1 MRLLKR
7 ESKMRITIY
16 VHKDDLENLHTALNR
31 SGVVVLDPVRMLN
44 KSAENYR
51 EVSLTYD
58 EYIRC
63 MDLEIFEE
71 LLSL

>member
-1 MRLLKR
+1 MKLLKR
-7 ESKMRITIY
+7 ENKMRITIY

-44 KSAENYR
+44 KAAENYR

>member
-1 MRLLKR
+1 
-7 ESKMRITIY
+7 MRITIY